1 MSFVMISAMR
11 HASASV
17 TPWFALAL
25 AALCTLVVLG
35 NNLSQGVAG
44 LPYYALSYFFAA
56 LLLGWYGRSLGLSI
70 VIFLLPLT
78 PTINQQLTAILPLF
92 EVKRAMSGYD
102 LVTGFVVG
110 SVIRSLA
117 LPIKGR
123 TSWRLPPAIN
133 FACIVLTFS
142 VVLAIARNL
151 WQAASVFSFAGLK
164 YNAVHMFNIGWRDDY
179 YPLVDFFSYGLAI
192 AFVACVLQVL
202 SEDEQPE
209 KTVLKPLLW
218 GVIISALWSVVQ
230 SKTGLGLPH
239 SSASGNRYYQGFG
252 FAGTGFQPDIHAF
265 SGHMLLGVV
274 GAWGCYFLRDV
285 KISHWL
291 ITAAIVMGLVGLA
304 VSKSR
309 GSALLACAFYVVIA
323 GWWLWRRDKAY
334 VFMATTALFFGM
346 GAVYIFHRWGMSI
359 IPLWFIQYIEAL
371 PRLHI
376 HNLEALNAHF
386 GHRAEIYRA
395 AISMFEAFP
404 LMGLGQGTFY
414 RMSGTLEFAGSKFLA
429 AIQGENAHNYF
440 LQVLAE
446 TGLVGFLSLAAVII
460 VPLVQARFSSRL
472 LPVGTMLIAFGLGNI
487 FAHSLLIRENFFLF
501 AACIALLY
509 VRAQRTTSVV
519 ATAHSSQWSARFMQ
533 WYSKSG
539 RIKRGM
545 IFFWLI
551 LAALIV
557 REINTSFG
565 PSPYVY
571 GVRCYTPMVLKTG
584 DWTSGL
590 FVLDVPVGAQ
600 ALELKIRESQPNA
613 GRAPLSLAVRDGRP
627 ETASM
632 AGSAPKILHYELDA
646 HHPQNILVS
655 LDAFGT
661 QIPQQLFFN
670 VSQCFTPKNLGINAD
685 PRRLGIVVEEV
696 VWRKN

>member
-1 MSFVMISAMR
+1 MSLDMISAIR

-17 TPWFALAL
+17 TSWFALAL

-56 LLLGWYGRSLGLSI
+56 LLLGWYARSFGLSI

-78 PTINQQLTAILPLF
+78 PTINQQLAAILPLF

-102 LVTGFVVG
+102 LVAGFVVG
-110 SVIRSLA
+110 SVIRYLA

-142 VVLAIARNL
+142 VVLAIARNS

-164 YNAVHMFNIGWRDDY
+164 YNVVHMFNIGWRDDY
-179 YPLVDFFSYGLAI
+179 YPLVDFFSYGLAV
-192 AFVACVLQVL
+192 AFVACALQVL

-285 KISHWL
+285 KISRWL

-376 HNLEALNAHF
+376 HNLDALNAHF
-386 GHRAEIYRA
+386 GYRAEVYRA
-395 AISMFEAFP
+395 AMRMFEEFP

-414 RMSGTLEFAGSKFLA
+414 RMSGTLEFSGSKFLA
-429 AIQGENAHNYF
+429 AINGENAHNYF
-440 LQVLAE
+440 LQILAE
-446 TGLVGFLSLAAVII
+446 TGLIGFITLAAVII
-460 VPLVQARFSSRL
+460 TPIVRARFSRCL
-472 LPVGTMLIAFGLGNI
+472 LPVGTMLIAFSLGNI

-501 AACIALLY
+501 AACVALLY
-509 VRAQRTTSVV
+509 VQAQRSIDVRLTENANQYIESLRRW
-519 ATAHSSQWSARFMQ
+519 HLNPQNL
-533 WYSKSG
+533 
-539 RIKRGM
+539 KRVT
-545 IFFWLI
+545 LI
-551 LAALIV
+551 LGLVMAALVI
-557 REINTSFG
+557 REAYTSFG
-565 PSPYVY
+565 RFPYLY
-571 GVRCYTPMVLKTG
+571 GERCYAPTVFKTG
-584 DWTSGL
+584 DWTSGK
-590 FVLDVPVGAQ
+590 FILDVPAEAKSV
-600 ALELKIRESQPNA
+600 ELKIRETQPA
-613 GRAPLSLAVRDGRP
+613 FDREPLFLSVTVQQSEVAVAQKTLRYDL
-627 ETASM
+627 SIN
-632 AGSAPKILHYELDA
+632 S
-646 HHPQNILVS
+646 PQNIVVPFDS
-655 LDAFGT
+655 FGT
-661 QIPQQLFFN
+661 NIPKQLVFIT
-670 VSQCFTPKNLGINAD
+670 SRCFTPKNLGVNSD
-685 PRRLGIVVEEV
+685 PRRLGIVVESV